1 MCTTWP
7 SVPAWLQD
15 TPVENALIFHHRV
28 KRFMQQHIT
37 ASAKSHRCAGQHK
50 GILGRVLHL
59 LTRYEVQSRCAGGG
73 PSGGGCHIGTSC

>member
-1 MCTTWP
+1 M
-7 SVPAWLQD
+7 
-15 TPVENALIFHHRV
+15 ENALIFHHRV

-73 PSGGGCHIGTSC
+73 AFRRRMSYWDLMLRVVGEVVRPGREQE